1 MKYNDWR
8 QGVKI
13 FSQKKVYI
21 IYFVF
26 VVAVFFYILRPDNST
41 FYHREAALQQIG
53 IGISFHQATRNENVI
68 DFLSSFKI
76 TIPHQL
82 VVRIAI
88 ADAVKVKSK

>member
-1 MKYNDWR
+1 MTGDKELRYSAKR
-8 QGVKI
+8 R
-13 FSQKKVYI
+13 YI
-21 IYFVF
+21 LFILFLLLLF
-26 VVAVFFYILRPDNST
+26 FFYILRPDNST

-88 ADAVKVKSK
+88 ADAVKVKLK